1 MPHRATYF
9 FPRQFPEHGLDES
22 SKQLLDHEKK
32 KIVNS
37 IKSETFGVESDPNK
51 KPPPPPVSTT
61 PTKDDVLFSSCKSS
75 AVSDLFT
82 GRDKLRA
89 KQKQIAAF
97 CDWLVEKKRHG
108 SNHGKSYRRL
118 SCDEDHEL
126 LHPPESVSAPPPPQP
141 ETVKD
146 TAIGWNFDRQVS
158 LPRLSS
164 GSSYA
169 GSLFSGTTLDGHFSS
184 DIKEET
190 LSSRLSTTPMR
201 REEEDSK
208 DKLAQKYK
216 ESYYLQLAFA
226 RRLTCLASLAAGPV
240 LTLDTGVETWD
251 AEAVSYRLWVRKM
264 LLLSSHSIDLKMGAL
279 LNFCVYLNW
288 ST

>member
-1 MPHRATYF
+1 MPHRTTYF
-9 FPRQFPEHGLDES
+9 FPRQFPERGLDES

-37 IKSETFGVESDPNK
+37 INSETFGVESNPKK
-51 KPPPPPVSTT
+51 KPPPPPVSTS
-61 PTKDDVLFSSCKSS
+61 PTKDDVLFSSGKSS

-82 GRDKLRA
+82 GRDKFRA

-97 CDWLVEKKRHG
+97 CDWLVEKKGHG
-108 SNHGKSYRRL
+108 SRDGKSYGQL
-118 SCDEDHEL
+118 SCDNDHEL
-126 LHPPESVSAPPPPQP
+126 LHPPESVSTPPPHPP
-141 ETVKD
+141 EAVRD
-146 TAIGWNFDRQVS
+146 TAIDRNFDRQVS

-190 LSSRLSTTPMR
+190 FSSRVSTTPTR
-201 REEEDSK
+201 REEDEEEESK
-208 DKLAQKYK
+208 AKLAQKYR

-226 RRLTCLASLAAGPV
+226 KRLTCLASLATGPV
-240 LTLDTGVETWD
+240 LTLDTGIETWD
-251 AEAVSYRLWVRKM
+251 AEAVSYRLWVRKIA
-264 LLLSSHSIDLKMGAL
+264 SFPRSHSNDLEIAAHC
-279 LNFCVYLNW
+279 FCI
-288 ST
+288 